1 MIERFAFSSDGLPQ
15 DQAFDL
21 YRRLYSGGA
30 DVARAPGPF
39 RADMTAWRLD
49 RLIVFD
55 RRLSGVT
62 HQRLAPR
69 VQSTGFSH
77 FTVTLVI
84 AGELVGTANSGFER
98 VGPGQI
104 VLQDMR
110 RPAQHHVASVHQIT
124 VSVARDLIEAAA
136 GSANGLHGRIVEVSE
151 AGLLADYMTSLTR
164 RAADLPM
171 GASSAVSRAFVDLLS
186 LALMT
191 TGGGGRA
198 GSAREEFAR
207 REAIQRFIEQ
217 NLSDPDLDA
226 ATIVAG
232 TGVSRTVLYRAMAAH
247 GGVARFIATQR
258 IARVRTRL
266 DSDPTVTL
274 AELADLYCLSSASRL
289 SKRFKETFDVSPSDY
304 RRLIADPDRATEALK
319 QRWAAWM
326 VEIR

>member
-1 MIERFAFSSDGLPQ
+1 VDAASARRDLSS
-15 DQAFDL
+15 
-21 YRRLYSGGA
+21 
-30 DVARAPGPF
+30 
-39 RADMTAWRLD
+39 
-49 RLIVFD
+49 
-55 RRLSGVT
+55 

-84 AGELVGTANSGFER
+84 AGELIGTTTSGFER

-110 RPAQHHVASVHQIT
+110 RPAQHHVASAHQIT

-136 GSANGLHGRIVEVSE
+136 GSANGLHGRVVPAAE
-151 AGLLADYMTSLTR
+151 AGILSDYMISLTR
-164 RAADLPM
+164 RASSLPK

-186 LALMT
+186 LALIT
-191 TGGGGRA
+191 TGAGSRA
-198 GSAREEFAR
+198 GTAREDFTR

-217 NLSDPDLDA
+217 NLSDPALDA
-226 ATIVAG
+226 AAIIAG
-232 TGVSRTVLYRAMAAH
+232 TGVSRTVLYRAMAPH
-247 GGVARFIATQR
+247 GGVARFIGTQR
-258 IARVRTRL
+258 IARVRSRL
-266 DSDPTVTL
+266 DIDNETSL
-274 AELADLYCLSSASRL
+274 AELAEQYCLSSASRL

-304 RRLIADPDRATEALK
+304 RRLIADPDRAVEALK

>member
-1 MIERFAFSSDGLPQ
+1 MIERFAFSSRGLPQ

-30 DVARAPGPF
+30 DVARTAGPF
-39 RADMTAWRLD
+39 QADMKAWRLD

-55 RRLSGVT
+55 RHLTGVS

-69 VQSTGFSH
+69 VQSNGFSH

-84 AGELVGTANSGFER
+84 AGELAGTTTSGFDR

-110 RPAQHHVASVHQIT
+110 RPARHDIASVHQVTI
-124 VSVARDLIEAAA
+124 SVARDLIEAAA
-136 GSANGLHGRIVEVSE
+136 GSANGLHGRIVEGSE
-151 AGLLADYMTSLTR
+151 GGLLADYMTSLTR
-164 RAADLPM
+164 RAPNLPL

-186 LALMT
+186 LAVMP

-198 GSAREEFAR
+198 GSAREDFTR

-217 NLSDPDLDA
+217 NLSDPALDA
-226 ATIVAG
+226 ASIVAG
-232 TGVSRTVLYRAMAAH
+232 TGVSRTVLYRTMAPH
-247 GGVARFIATQR
+247 GGVARFVATQR
-258 IARVRTRL
+258 IARVRARL
-266 DSDPTVTL
+266 DAEADVTL
-274 AELADLYCLSSASRL
+274 ADLAETYCLSSASRL
-289 SKRFKETFDVSPSDY
+289 SKRFRETFDLSPSDY